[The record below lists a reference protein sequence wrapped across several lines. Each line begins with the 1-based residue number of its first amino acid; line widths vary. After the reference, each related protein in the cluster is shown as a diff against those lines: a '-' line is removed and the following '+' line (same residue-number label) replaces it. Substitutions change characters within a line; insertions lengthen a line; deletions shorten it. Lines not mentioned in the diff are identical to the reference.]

1 MLESGT
7 AQQKTFG
14 FLYKQNKK
22 HQEVVPQRKLS
33 SSAYM
38 ARCDCWSADREVV
51 GTSKA
56 AAAKPSRVS

>member
-14 FLYKQNKK
+14 FLCKQNKK

-33 SSAYM
+33 SSAY
-38 ARCDCWSADREVV
+38 AAHCDSWSAAREVV
-51 GTSKA
+51 GTSKTT
-56 AAAKPSRVS
+56 AAKPS